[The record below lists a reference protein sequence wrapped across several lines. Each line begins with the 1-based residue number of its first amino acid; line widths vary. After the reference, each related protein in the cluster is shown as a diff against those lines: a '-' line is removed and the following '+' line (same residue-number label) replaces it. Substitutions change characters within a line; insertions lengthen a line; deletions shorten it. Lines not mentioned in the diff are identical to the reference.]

1 MSPLAPALPVTEAQ
15 APSALEGLE
24 PPHPLCGTGRIR
36 VVILG
41 AGYGGITAALRLAR
55 RLKGCAR
62 AGGAAELVLVDRH
75 PHHLLKTR
83 LHEAAV
89 AGEEVAVSIEDLI
102 RGLRI
107 RFVRGEV
114 GGIDLGRRRVVTSAG
129 EIGYDVLVIAMGA
142 QPAYRG
148 VPGLRE
154 HARTLR
160 SRSDA
165 LALRNHLARRSEE
178 ARRSTDPNTRAR
190 LRRIVIA
197 GGGFSGV
204 ELAAELSDQTV
215 APEGADAGELVLL
228 EAGDRLLPGAGP
240 LLSRWATAQLGRRGV
255 SIRTRTQLVRAEDG
269 MAHLSTG
276 ERIEAGTLV
285 WMGGVQ
291 VSEIL
296 QRIGAPTGRLGRLL
310 VDETLQVVGA
320 PGVYAIGDAALATD
334 PASGREVP
342 LTARFAA
349 REGRYVGD
357 AIAARL
363 QGAWVAPYRP
373 GVRGDA
379 YNMERYLGLASLAFG
394 GRGRRRVSRV
404 TSGLLKRLPSA
415 RHLLRL
421 RSERAA
427 WRIAGRG

>member
-1 MSPLAPALPVTEAQ
+1 MSPLAPAPPVTEAQ
-15 APSALEGLE
+15 VRAALEWLE
-24 PPHPLCGTGRIR
+24 PPHPRCGTGRMR
-36 VVILG
+36 VVIIG

-62 AGGAAELVLVDRH
+62 AEGAAELVLVDRS
-75 PHHLLKTR
+75 PYHLLKTR

-89 AGEEVAVSIEDLI
+89 AGEEVAVSTEDLI

-114 GGIDLGRRRVVTSAG
+114 SGIDLGRRRVVTSSG
-129 EIGYDVLVIAMGA
+129 ELGYDVLVIAMGA

-148 VPGLRE
+148 IPGLPE

-165 LALRNHLARRSEE
+165 LALRAHLERRSDE
-178 ARRSTDPNTRAR
+178 ARQVTEPDARAR
-190 LRRIVIA
+190 RRIVIA

-204 ELAAELSDQTV
+204 ELVAELSDHMSALEST
-215 APEGADAGELVLL
+215 EAGEIVLL
-228 EAGDRLLPGAGP
+228 EAGERLLPGAGP
-240 LLSRWATAQLGRRGV
+240 LLSRWAAAQLGRRGV
-255 SIRTRTQLVRAEDG
+255 SIRTRTQLVRADDG
-269 MAHLSTG
+269 VAHLSTG

-296 QRIGAPTGRLGRLL
+296 QRMGAPTGRLGRVL

-334 PASGREVP
+334 PTSGKEVP

-363 QGAWVAPYRP
+363 RGAWVAPYRP

-394 GRGRRRVSRV
+394 GRGNRRLSSVI
-404 TSGLLKRLPSA
+404 SGLLKKLPAA

-421 RSERAA
+421 RGERAA
-427 WRIAGRG
+427 WRVAGQG